1 MKYKEMERKNNGII
15 YGIVSISTGFQYIG
29 STCKKL
35 SHKMSRHVSV
45 FNKFL
50 KNGNDVK
57 LKYVL
62 AFDIIKNH
70 EYDRFIIERLDNNLS
85 KQEIKEKLDY
95 YIEKMDCVN
104 KTCHYENAQDWVNAN
119 SDYIENHN
127 NLHKKIFD
135 YKEKNNQNISYK
147 KYECPCGG
155 KYLYIQRNYH
165 YKTIKHQKY
174 LNELEKKEE

>member
-70 EYDRFIIERLDNNLS
+70 EYDRFIIERLDNNLT

-127 NLHKKIFD
+127 EMNNNINL
-135 YKEKNNQNISYK
+135 YKEKNKINISYK
-147 KYECPCGG
+147 KYDCPCGG
-155 KYLYIQRNYH
+155 KYLYIKRNYH
-165 YKTIKHQKY
+165 YKTMRHQKY
-174 LNELEKKEE
+174 LNELEKED